1 MKTIDPQYIRCR
13 IKRKSSCYF
22 VYIALYVYRIYCIYS
37 IFIYVCS
44 FVYMVY
50 YIAVQFSQSLLSE
63 IIHFTSYYL
72 RNVWVIFISRV
83 HNRPTRTHKGE
94 SLWKQTGYNKQ
105 SVDICATSQAKTMN
119 NKQQQKQFKV
129 KIKAKNQSDDL
140 PQHALML
147 MWSVSQTT
155 RE

>member
-1 MKTIDPQYIRCR
+1 
-13 IKRKSSCYF
+13 
-22 VYIALYVYRIYCIYS
+22 
-37 IFIYVCS
+37 
-44 FVYMVY
+44 
-50 YIAVQFSQSLLSE
+50 
-63 IIHFTSYYL
+63 
-72 RNVWVIFISRV
+72 
-83 HNRPTRTHKGE
+83 
-94 SLWKQTGYNKQ
+94 
-105 SVDICATSQAKTMN
+105 MN